1 MNWCGL
7 IAGVL
12 AVLYG
17 VIGGLFA
24 VVGGVELAGADAL
37 DPVGAVVFVALVVIS
52 VLLLGGGILLLAR
65 RAAGRWTVATGAV
78 LSIGG
83 IAYVLSRTS
92 TAPMGVT
99 SELAASASTEV
110 RHIAVVALVL
120 AVVML
125 VLALVPM
132 RKAPTGPQHGYP
144 MQPPQG
150 YPQQGPRPPRA

>member
-24 VVGGVELAGADAL
+24 VVGGVELAGANTL

-65 RAAGRWTVATGAV
+65 RASGRWTVAAGAV

-83 IAYVLSRTS
+83 IGYVVSRTS
-92 TAPMGVT
+92 TAPRGVT
-99 SELAASASTEV
+99 PELATSGLTEV
-110 RHIAVVALVL
+110 RHIAVIALVL

-125 VLALVPM
+125 VLALVPQ
-132 RKAPTGPQHGYP
+132 RGQSTV
-144 MQPPQG
+144 
-150 YPQQGPRPPRA
+150 